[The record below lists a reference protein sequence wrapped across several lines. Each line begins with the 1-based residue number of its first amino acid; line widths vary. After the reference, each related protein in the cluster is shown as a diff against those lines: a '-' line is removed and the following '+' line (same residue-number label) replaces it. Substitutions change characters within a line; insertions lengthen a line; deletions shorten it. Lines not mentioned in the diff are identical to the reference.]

1 MMLVPKMVSLG
12 LSSGLLSPSPY
23 IGIKMD
29 PISLFVAA
37 TAAFNTV
44 KKLVEAGR
52 EVEDVLGQIGAWMGK
67 VSELQDADNK
77 KPSIFK
83 RIGGGKSVEQEAMEQ
98 LQRREAVRKQH
109 LELMSMVKLAY
120 GPQAFDDLLH
130 MQRQIKLKRERQIIH
145 QQQRRRDMI
154 GYALA
159 AIITGLGIWAMWG
172 MIALAIDWKMNGV
185 D

>member
-1 MMLVPKMVSLG
+1 
-12 LSSGLLSPSPY
+12 
-23 IGIKMD
+23 MD
-29 PISLFVAA
+29 PISLFMAA

-52 EVEDVLGQIGAWMGK
+52 EVEDVLGQIGTWMGK
-67 VSELQDADNK
+67 VSELQAADNK

-120 GPQAFDDLLH
+120 GPQAFDDLMQ
-130 MQRQIKLKRERQIIH
+130 MQRQIKLKRERELIH
-145 QQQRRRDMI
+145 QAQRRKDVVM
-154 GYALA
+154 YCLLAVVLA
-159 AIITGLGIWAMWG
+159 AGIWAIWG
-172 MIALAIDWKMNGV
+172 MVATAIEWKQNGV
-185 D
+185 

>member
-1 MMLVPKMVSLG
+1 
-12 LSSGLLSPSPY
+12 
-23 IGIKMD
+23 MD
-29 PISLFVAA
+29 PISLFMAA

-52 EVEDVLGQIGAWMGK
+52 EVEDVLGQIGTWMGK
-67 VSELQDADNK
+67 VSELQAADNK

-120 GPQAFDDLLH
+120 GPQAFDDLMH
-130 MQRQIKLKRERQIIH
+130 MQRQIKLKRERELIH
-145 QQQRRRDMI
+145 QQQRRRDMMW
-154 GYALA
+154 YALA
-159 AIITGLGIWAMWG
+159 AVVVAIAGWAMWG
-172 MIALAIDWKMNGV
+172 MISTAIEWKQNGI
-185 D
+185 

>member
-1 MMLVPKMVSLG
+1 
-12 LSSGLLSPSPY
+12 
-23 IGIKMD
+23 MD
-29 PISLFVAA
+29 PISIFMAA

-52 EVEDVLGQIGAWMGK
+52 EVEDVLGQIGVWMGK
-67 VSELQDADNK
+67 VSELNALDNQ

-109 LELMSMVKLAY
+109 LEMMSMVKLKY
-120 GPQAFDDLLH
+120 GPQAFEDLMH
-130 MQRQIKLKRERQIIH
+130 MQRQIKLKREREIIH
-145 QQQRRRDMI
+145 QQQRRRDMV

-159 AIITGLGIWAMWG
+159 VIVVALGSWAIWG
-172 MIALAIDWKMNGV
+172 MVMTALEWKRNGI
-185 D
+185 

>member
-1 MMLVPKMVSLG
+1 
-12 LSSGLLSPSPY
+12 
-23 IGIKMD
+23 MD
-29 PISLFVAA
+29 PISLFMAA

-52 EVEDVLGQIGAWMGK
+52 EVEDVLGQIGTWMGK
-67 VSELQDADNK
+67 VSELQAADNK

-120 GPQAFDDLLH
+120 GPQAFDDLMY
-130 MQRQIKLKRERQIIH
+130 MQRQIKLKREREIIH
-145 QQQRRRDMI
+145 QQQRRRDMMW
-154 GYALA
+154 YALA
-159 AIITGLGIWAMWG
+159 AVVISVAGWAMWG
-172 MIALAIDWKMNGV
+172 MIATAIEWKQNGI
-185 D
+185 

>member
-1 MMLVPKMVSLG
+1 
-12 LSSGLLSPSPY
+12 
-23 IGIKMD
+23 MD
-29 PISLFVAA
+29 PISLFMAA

-52 EVEDVLGQIGAWMGK
+52 EVEDVLGQIGTWMGK
-67 VSELQDADNK
+67 VSELQAADNK

-120 GPQAFDDLLH
+120 GPQAFDDLMH
-130 MQRQIKLKRERQIIH
+130 MQRQIKLKREREIIH
-145 QQQRRRDMI
+145 QQQRRRDMV

-159 AIITGLGIWAMWG
+159 AVVVVLGGWAIWG
-172 MIALAIDWKMNGV
+172 MVMTALEWKQNGI
-185 D
+185 

>member
-1 MMLVPKMVSLG
+1 
-12 LSSGLLSPSPY
+12 
-23 IGIKMD
+23 MD
-29 PISLFVAA
+29 PISLFMAA

-52 EVEDVLGQIGAWMGK
+52 EVEDVLGQIGTWMGK
-67 VSELQDADNK
+67 VSELQAADNK

-109 LELMSMVKLAY
+109 LEMMSMVKLKY
-120 GPQAFDDLLH
+120 GPQAFDDLMQ
-130 MQRQIKLKRERQIIH
+130 MQRQIKLKREREIIH

-159 AIITGLGIWAMWG
+159 AVVVVLGGWAIWG
-172 MIALAIDWKMNGV
+172 MVMTALEWKQNGI
-185 D
+185 